1 MHKSAHARSRCRTV
15 GARRHGVRVEF
26 RLFQSE
32 QMLRNS
38 VSGGNSL
45 STNLGLLELVALDLL
60 LAFFLAMGVR
70 RVQRLVLLLAHCALL
85 ALSPRRIFLQGYN
98 GLSELTRPLRQPL
111 LVPIPFV
118 SFLFAAMV
126 ERGLAD
132 GGQV

>member
-1 MHKSAHARSRCRTV
+1 
-15 GARRHGVRVEF
+15 VRVEF

-98 GLSELTRPLRQPL
+98 GLSELTPPSASPQPL